1 MTELDHDGRRRRANR
16 SRAGGVTQ
24 QRANSATR
32 PDGSIVF
39 AERVLVWV
47 DRTVSRLMSETRHR
61 ALMRRARRA
70 DDRLEQAVNRSRGK
84 DREC

>member
-1 MTELDHDGRRRRANR
+1 MTGDGDERIDREPVVSLSNAPTPRR
-16 SRAGGVTQ
+16 GL
-24 QRANSATR
+24 
-32 PDGSIVF
+32 DGSIVF